1 MCNIVGLAIDKQD
14 LPPEKSSS
22 SADEYHLEHVQTDP
36 CLLWNLVGELQPPV
50 KRLLLVPPANRPTVA
65 QRQHLMSSQA
75 LCQRQGFDASSVQ
88 RHAATKEPFESRT
101 TTPIPP

>member
-1 MCNIVGLAIDKQD
+1 MCNIVGLAIDKRN
-14 LPPEKSSS
+14 LPHEKSSS

-50 KRLLLVPPANRPTVA
+50 KRLLLVPPANNCAKAATSWVA
-65 QRQHLMSSQA
+65 MHSANVRDLMPPA
-75 LCQRQGFDASSVQ
+75 FNDT
-88 RHAATKEPFESRT
+88 AATKEPFESRT